1 MQYINSQLGSF
12 FFANSIKQNHSS
24 FKRLFGERDE
34 EDENAASRIA
44 GHWGILFYIFDVVE
58 ITRMDYRAV
67 LGMNIIEVFNLV
79 SFIRDKRTLEAEAVK
94 QWKLSH

>member
-1 MQYINSQLGSF
+1 M
-12 FFANSIKQNHSS
+12 
-24 FKRLFGERDE
+24 
-34 EDENAASRIA
+34 
-44 GHWGILFYIFDVVE
+44 VE